1 MIKLYKVFI
10 GSYGIFLASW
20 LQLFQQHSESLS
32 PRMLKWVLRESYM
45 PVIMMLF
52 FFFFPWPQTSNNN
65 NAYTLTEYCASEEN
79 TDISQE
85 LSPENSVVTKSISSN
100 KSAHPSTL
108 LQCSESGHHREKS
121 KTNGKITLWL
131 FFCRTDFP
139 LLNLTKLN
147 LVWLPELDVGAFAV
161 CFVFIST
168 KLRVF
173 SSCFENSLI
182 LHLFAAP
189 YELYDKHS
197 VIKPVIFS

>member
-32 PRMLKWVLRESYM
+32 PSMLKWVLCELLLWCYFSSFFLDHRLLT
-45 PVIMMLF
+45 ITML
-52 FFFFPWPQTSNNN
+52 
-65 NAYTLTEYCASEEN
+65 
-79 TDISQE
+79 
-85 LSPENSVVTKSISSN
+85 
-100 KSAHPSTL
+100 TL
-108 LQCSESGHHREKS
+108 LQSTVLVKKTQIFHRNFLLKTQLSQKVFLQINLPTQAHCCSALSLDTTEK
-121 KTNGKITLWL
+121 NPGQMVTLWL
-131 FFCRTDFP
+131 FFCRTVFP

-189 YELYDKHS
+189 YELYDKYS